1 MFDINS
7 IIQTVKQIY
16 DMLSVSEA
24 GIVIQSILLLFLGLG
39 LLLTIRLKKEGNRSI
54 FKRTVLG
61 IVLLAVINI
70 GLLVILIFENN
81 ILSLNLDVQFVY
93 IGITLINIILIIW
106 LWVFPEP
113 EKAVDI
119 TAGLIGVLIII
130 LVGLALFWLPSSGF
144 YSYLENILFGIASG
158 LAAFGF
164 LLVGGLFLLFK
175 RPALWGFGLLSLIL
189 ILIGCVVQIIVLPY
203 QYDYPAAVYLAFALS
218 FPLFMILPFR
228 FYWGLRSDELDFDK
242 KEKEELLRHLEQQQ
256 AVLDRRPSYTDPKI
270 LQAIIEIMSQ
280 EQLNE
285 VCTKIAVTIGRIMR
299 ADICAVLSPPDEDGR
314 IEIYCGYDSK
324 NEAVLEKVEFKSDQ
338 LPQIQS
344 ANVTGSVIN
353 TTNLDDQE
361 ETSRIAQ
368 DLALGEAGPTLYIPV
383 LNSKNESVA
392 GVLLMSPYTGREW
405 TDGDE
410 YYIGILA
417 KLLIYFFYQR
427 KDINNLKLQL
437 DESRTLELE
446 ARDLY
451 REAKLSHQ
459 LFLDQVSHFK
469 EKDIP
474 QRSRF
479 EQLIASQTEGAEFQ
493 TVQEITS
500 VEEASEDIAKRWI
513 PEFET
518 SELDRLQ
525 SELNLALQEISL
537 LRSELDQS
545 RRENS

>member
-1 MFDINS
+1 M
-7 IIQTVKQIY
+7 
-16 DMLSVSEA
+16 SE
-24 GIVIQSILLLFLGLG
+24 
-39 LLLTIRLKKEGNRSI
+39 
-54 FKRTVLG
+54 
-61 IVLLAVINI
+61 
-70 GLLVILIFENN
+70 
-81 ILSLNLDVQFVY
+81 
-93 IGITLINIILIIW
+93 
-106 LWVFPEP
+106 
-113 EKAVDI
+113 
-119 TAGLIGVLIII
+119 
-130 LVGLALFWLPSSGF
+130 
-144 YSYLENILFGIASG
+144 
-158 LAAFGF
+158 
-164 LLVGGLFLLFK
+164 
-175 RPALWGFGLLSLIL
+175 
-189 ILIGCVVQIIVLPY
+189 
-203 QYDYPAAVYLAFALS
+203 
-218 FPLFMILPFR
+218 
-228 FYWGLRSDELDFDK
+228 
-242 KEKEELLRHLEQQQ
+242 
-256 AVLDRRPSYTDPKI
+256 
-270 LQAIIEIMSQ
+270 

-314 IEIYCGYDSK
+314 IEINCGYDSK
-324 NEAVLEKVEFKSDQ
+324 NEAVLEKVEFLSEQ
-338 LPQIQS
+338 LARIQS
-344 ANVTGSVIN
+344 ANETGGVFN
-353 TTNLDDQE
+353 TTNLEDQE
-361 ETSRIAQ
+361 ETSRVAQ

-383 LNSKNESVA
+383 LNTKNELVA

-427 KDINNLKLQL
+427 KEMSNLKLQL
-437 DESRTLELE
+437 EESRTLELE

-493 TVQEITS
+493 TGQEIIS
-500 VEEASEDIAKRWI
+500 VEEASEEIAKRWI

-545 RRENS
+545 GRKNS